1 MKATKKTEKEERSDT
16 MLTKEKNTQE
26 NTSNIESQPET
37 TTDIEKQT
45 ETSTNI
51 EEQTETT
58 TAEQLPEMDI
68 KEKSGVKTGRQSETT
83 SDVQPE
89 RAPCEHPEATIE
101 IQDES
106 TNDENPGKNGPFTGA
121 SNNITWDVDEI
132 DDTTRI
138 LVERM
143 IEDLREEMSKGEI
156 SRQMM
161 ESILHAI
168 NYERDIAQA
177 GHDGE
182 VRGRNA
188 RIEEFL
194 NTQQEG
200 DGIHQFGQTVVRP
213 SQPIPYSVI
222 GGLST
227 ADKMTIWERGNEKRV
242 KY

>member
-1 MKATKKTEKEERSDT
+1 

-45 ETSTNI
+45 ETST
-51 EEQTETT
+51 
-58 TAEQLPEMDI
+58 AEQLPEMGI
-68 KEKSGVKTGRQSETT
+68 REKSDVKTGRQSETT
-83 SDVQPE
+83 TDVQPE
-89 RAPCEHPEATIE
+89 RAPCEHPDATIE
-101 IQDES
+101 AQDE
-106 TNDENPGKNGPFTGA
+106 TTTDGNPGKDSPFTGA
-121 SNNITWDVDEI
+121 SNNITWDADEI

-213 SQPIPYSVI
+213 SHSIPYSVI
-222 GGLST
+222 GGLSA

>member
-37 TTDIEKQT
+37 TTDIE
-45 ETSTNI
+45 
-51 EEQTETT
+51 EQTETT
-58 TAEQLPEMDI
+58 TAEQLPEMGI
-68 KEKSGVKTGRQSETT
+68 REKSDVKTGRQSETT
-83 SDVQPE
+83 TDVQPE
-89 RAPCEHPEATIE
+89 TAPSDHPEATIE
-101 IQDES
+101 AQDE
-106 TNDENPGKNGPFTGA
+106 TTTGENPGKDSPFTGA
-121 SNNITWDVDEI
+121 SNNITWDADEI
-132 DDTTRI
+132 DDATRI

-143 IEDLREEMSKGEI
+143 IEELREEMSKGEI

-168 NYERDIAQA
+168 NYERDLAQA
-177 GHDGE
+177 DHDGE

-213 SQPIPYSVI
+213 SHSIPYSVI
-222 GGLST
+222 GGLSA

>member
-16 MLTKEKNTQE
+16 MLTKEKNIPA
-26 NTSNIESQPET
+26 NTSTIESQPET
-37 TTDIEKQT
+37 YTD
-45 ETSTNI
+45 I
-51 EEQTETT
+51 EEQTETST
-58 TAEQLPEMDI
+58 DIEEQTETSTAEQLPEMGI
-68 KEKSGVKTGRQSETT
+68 REKSDVKTGRQSEATT
-83 SDVQPE
+83 DVQPE
-89 RAPCEHPEATIE
+89 TAPSDHPEATIE
-101 IQDES
+101 AQDE
-106 TNDENPGKNGPFTGA
+106 TTTGEYPGKESPFTGA
-121 SNNITWDVDEI
+121 SNNIMWDADEI
-132 DDTTRI
+132 DDATRI

-143 IEDLREEMSKGEI
+143 IKDLREEMSKGEI

-168 NYERDIAQA
+168 NYERDLAQA
-177 GHDGE
+177 DHDGE

-200 DGIHQFGQTVVRP
+200 DGIHQFGQTVVKP
-213 SQPIPYSVI
+213 SHSIPYSVI
-222 GGLST
+222 GGLSA